1 MKRLV
6 IALTAAALMSGSAI
20 RAEDA
25 AMPASTITATEW
37 SAYQTQFV
45 AEDGRVIDNAN
56 GDISHSE
63 GQGYG
68 LLLAYLAG
76 DKAAFEKI
84 WSFTRT
90 ELIVR
95 DDGLAAWRWDASA
108 TPHITDTNN
117 ATDGDILIAYALAL
131 AGQGWSEPDKLE
143 AATTMI
149 KTVAEDLIVKTR
161 GDALILPGSKGF
173 RKADRKDGPVVNPS
187 YWVFEA
193 FPLFARISS
202 DAVWNDITASGQN
215 LIAKAQFGT
224 AKLPT
229 DWISMAKATPRPADG
244 FPPEF
249 GYNSIRVPL
258 YLMRA
263 GLGDEQNLA
272 PFNAEFNSPDGAAT
286 MDVKSGKRIDPLVE
300 PGYRIIGAAMACVL
314 DNTPIPAALQTFA
327 PESYFGSTLQL
338 LTLDYLRKNHGACLS
353 GGAG

>member
-6 IALTAAALMSGSAI
+6 LTMTALALMSGSAI

-25 AMPASTITATEW
+25 APTSMISRAEW

-76 DKAAFEKI
+76 DRAAFEKI

-131 AGQGWSEPDKLE
+131 AGQGWNEADKLE
-143 AATTMI
+143 AATSMI
-149 KTVAEDLIVKTR
+149 KTVGDNLIVKTR
-161 GDALILPGSKGF
+161 GDSLILPGSKGF
-173 RKADRKDGPVVNPS
+173 RKSDRKDGPVVNPS

-193 FPLFARISS
+193 LPLFAEISS
-202 DAVWNDITASGQN
+202 NTVWNDTSASGQQ
-215 LIAKAQFGT
+215 LIADAQFGT

-263 GLGDEQNLA
+263 GLGGKQNLA
-272 PFNAEFNSPDGAAT
+272 AFAEAFNGPEGAAIV
-286 MDVKSGKRIDPLVE
+286 DVKSGKRLDPLVE
-300 PGYRIIGAAMACVL
+300 PGYRIIGAAMDCVL
-314 DNTPIPAALQTFA
+314 NGAPIPAALQTFA

-338 LTLDYLRKNHGACLS
+338 LTLDYLRKNHGPCLS